1 MRWILLALLVMF
13 SVGAAASEMWRW
25 VDERGVVHYSDRPQP
40 GAERVQLKPAQSY
53 TAPAPAAATPS
64 SARPGTPEAPRA
76 PAVSYSRLSIVS
88 PSQGENLWNIGAQLS
103 VQLEVDPPLAPGHR
117 QQVYL
122 DESPVAGAPQGTQ
135 FTLGDVFRGERRL
148 RVSIVDET
156 DRELAASETVTFY
169 VHQASRLNPNQPQRA
184 KPKPGGG

>member
-1 MRWILLALLVMF
+1 MRWILLALLLMF

-40 GAERVQLKPAQSY
+40 GAERVELKPAQSY
-53 TAPAPAAATPS
+53 TAPATPPPSPARSATPD
-64 SARPGTPEAPRA
+64 APRQ

-88 PSQGENLWNIGAQLS
+88 PSEGENLWNIGAQLS
-103 VQLEVDPPLAPGHR
+103 VQLEMDPPLAPGHR

-122 DESPVAGAPQGTQ
+122 DGVRVADAPQGTQ

-148 RVSIVDET
+148 RVSIVDEN
-156 DRELAASETVTFY
+156 DRELASSGTVMFY

-184 KPKPGGG
+184 TPRPGGG